1 MSDALSCEKRHRPE
15 KVHVDFKRSSSLI
28 IAALHRTVPI
38 IGKGWRRKMKIK
50 SCEWLVFVSFVF
62 LLAAAW
68 PAHAL
73 ELLGEEFPSDQ
84 IDAVV
89 VEVGAAHVVVIDV
102 SRTDFLQPGNRVEIM
117 YQADLMPMILGVYEV
132 ATVQGKRITARPLT
146 LTSEPMPGMQVRMA
160 RKGDGQDRSSGAAPV
175 KTHEDQVYGHGDE
188 ASQAGLIFNDTPT
201 PEILTG
207 IVDEVRGQ
215 EIVVV
220 LPQGDG
226 VHARPGQTV
235 EAFLV
240 LSSGKELGA
249 GKWKVSAVEGDRAIC
264 APDGP
269 VRPRKGLKAVIRAV
283 GPASSL
289 PPDLENSARFLG
301 AFDRAKSL
309 FDPDMKVV
317 R

>member
-1 MSDALSCEKRHRPE
+1 
-15 KVHVDFKRSSSLI
+15 
-28 IAALHRTVPI
+28 
-38 IGKGWRRKMKIK
+38 MKIK
-50 SCEWLVFVSFVF
+50 SFDCFFFVSFVF
-62 LLAAAW
+62 FLATGW

-73 ELLGEEFPSDQ
+73 ELLGEEFPSDEV
-84 IDAVV
+84 DAVV
-89 VEVGAAHVVVIDV
+89 MKIGAAHVLEMEAFK
-102 SRTDFLQPGNRVEIM
+102 TDFLQPGDRVEVV
-117 YQADLMPMILGVYEV
+117 YQADLIPMILGVYEV
-132 ATVQGKRITARPLT
+132 STVQGKKITLRPLT
-146 LTSEPMPGMQVRMA
+146 LTSEPMSGMRVRMA
-160 RKGDGQDRSSGAAPV
+160 RKGRGQYRPSDVPPV

-188 ASQAGLIFNDTPT
+188 AGQAGLIFNESPA

-220 LPQGDG
+220 LPQGKG
-226 VHARPGQTV
+226 VHAHPGQAV

-240 LSSGKELGA
+240 LSSGKELWA

-269 VRPRKGLKAVIRAV
+269 VRPRKGLKAVIRTV

-309 FDPDMKVV
+309 FDSHMTAGL
-317 R
+317 